1 MRTRVAPGYRGAW
14 DYCCVA
20 VITSSRTVRATPAAT
35 ARVLLDWGHDPAW
48 RRRVRRMTVEP
59 PGPAVV
65 GQRVVE
71 RLRFAGLTFTTPT
84 EITHVGEGRA
94 GYEGAGALFRLSGR
108 REVAAVA
115 INRTRVEEVLDLQL
129 KGPLR
134 PLTWIVAAGYRR
146 LQEQDIDCLVRL
158 LESADGGP
166 SEANAWTGVK
176 P

>member
-1 MRTRVAPGYRGAW
+1 M
-14 DYCCVA
+14 A
-20 VITSSRTVRATPAAT
+20 VISSSRTVRVAPAAT
-35 ARVLLDWGHDPAW
+35 ERVLLDWGRDPAW
-48 RRRVRRMTVEP
+48 RKQVRRMTVDP

-84 EITHVGEGRA
+84 QITHVGKGRA
-94 GYEGAGALFRLSGR
+94 GYRGAGPLFRLSGH
-108 REVAAVA
+108 REVAAVGEFH
-115 INRTRVEEVLDLQL
+115 TRVQEVLDLQL

-134 PLTWIVAAGYRR
+134 PLTWLVAACYRR

-158 LESADGGP
+158 LESVDGGG
-166 SEANAWTGVK
+166 SAANSSAGMG